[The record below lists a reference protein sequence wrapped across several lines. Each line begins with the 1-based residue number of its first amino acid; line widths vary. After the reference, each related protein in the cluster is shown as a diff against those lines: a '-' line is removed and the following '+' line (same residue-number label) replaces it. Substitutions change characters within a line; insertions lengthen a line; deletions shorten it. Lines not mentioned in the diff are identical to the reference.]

1 MQAPYFP
8 DWRSVYHSE
17 HLLGILSNNSWNMFS
32 GYIPV
37 AIDTIFK
44 KKSYWTRNIGSNY
57 SSRYTLKCEH
67 YCCLCH
73 CTSNEA
79 FQCFLSIRVYNIWT
93 MGMDY

>member
-44 KKSYWTRNIGSNY
+44 KKIHIELV
-57 SSRYTLKCEH
+57 TLAAIIPAGTH
-67 YCCLCH
+67 
-73 CTSNEA
+73 
-79 FQCFLSIRVYNIWT
+79 
-93 MGMDY
+93 